1 MVLFSQNTYTQ
12 IIPEGKVHSISIL
25 LSSHKEN
32 SEWKNLW
39 S

>member
-1 MVLFSQNTYTQ
+1 MVLFSQNTNTQ
-12 IIPEGKVHSISIL
+12 IIPEGIVHSVSIL

-39 S
+39 